1 MTLYLNKHIIICLM
15 INKLN
20 LKKLIFFP
28 GLINIQINYINIT
41 KIFLIA
47 FTIVLLG
54 LSFSEAKKKEKEEEE
69 KDCLYCNKYEKLKEW
84 PESERPEAF
93 IYEEVDYPKEMFHK
107 QNKTS
112 KLRQGESGK
121 KVYARFVKG
130 KGQLNK
136 YQHLM
141 IRDMAYFEALF
152 NEMLNDKNA
161 SVETLEGLKK
171 GREAMRMSL
180 QISPKAKTSEAVLK
194 FWATGKMLKL
204 AHKKNKKKKKK
215 KAKIDPEIS
224 QRAAVLANM
233 KKQIATAKVNAQRAA
248 TIEAQK
254 QIETTK

>member
-1 MTLYLNKHIIICLM
+1 MTIDLIKYIIICQM

-20 LKKLIFFP
+20 LEKNFFFP
-28 GLINIQINYINIT
+28 GSIKTQINYINIT

-54 LSFSEAKKKEKEEEE
+54 LSFSEAKKKNEEE

>member
-1 MTLYLNKHIIICLM
+1 M

-20 LKKLIFFP
+20 LKKFIFFP

-47 FTIVLLG
+47 FAIVFFG
-54 LSFSEAKKKEKEEEE
+54 LSFSEAKKKEKEEE
-69 KDCLYCNKYEKLKEW
+69 KDCLYCNKYEKLEEW

-130 KGQLNK
+130 KAQLNK

-204 AHKKNKKKKKK
+204 AWKKNKKKRKK